1 MNGTMK
7 VYIRLYSLLTRHIG
21 KEILGQQP
29 NGIRAGA
36 SFEVGMPAGST
47 LGDLV
52 ARLALP
58 EELVK
63 IAFVNGTQQEL
74 NYQLQPGDRVG
85 MFPPIAG
92 G

>member
-1 MNGTMK
+1 MK
-7 VYIRLYSLLTRHIG
+7 VNIKLYSTLTQYIC
-21 KEILGQQP
+21 EDILNQHP

-36 SFEVGMPAGST
+36 PFKVTLPAGST
-47 LGDLV
+47 LSDLV
-52 ARLALP
+52 AFLSLP

-63 IAFVNGTQQEL
+63 ITFVNGLLQEL
-74 NYQLQPGDRVG
+74 NYQLQPGDQVG